1 MFGSLPW
8 MLILVA
14 LAGPAQTPRPG
25 RPLPGGGPPPGGR
38 PLPAGRTAP
47 VAPSASWIPLSTAE
61 QFAMLLKLKEVGKEI
76 GVESPP
82 QEMLADLRQLVR
94 GGGSA
99 EGSDSTKGAEGLP
112 IKKRA
117 EGPPTEK
124 GAEGPP
130 TDPAEYLAIVEKHCG
145 RAPAK
150 RLRELRFQ
158 ALGLRFAA
166 KADPEL
172 ARALSLSPSQTAGL
186 GELPIAGLPEQLGGS
201 SGEALRAVELRF
213 LTESQ
218 RGKWQEACGT
228 PSTVQLPPL
237 ISVAGFGGKVRVPQ
251 LLAGGGFA
259 RVLGDPAVQKDLS
272 ITERQQGKLDG
283 LITALKEGD
292 AAALEGVP
300 ERVEYDELAS
310 LAEKRRDAAR
320 KTIQDALGTDVEKR
334 VSQIARQQAGLL
346 PSLRSDPE
354 IERLLAVTNEQHDKL
369 AFLLQSGALPTPPR
383 VVGRP
388 TPEMFGQ
395 FREYRRIVDEAI
407 FDQVLTAEQR
417 DVWKEL
423 TGEPLDVDLK
433 LLPFLPA
440 PPPRSRTSEAN
451 RGRE

>member
-1 MFGSLPW
+1 MFGSLHW
-8 MLILVA
+8 MLALVA
-14 LAGPAQTPRPG
+14 LAGPGQAPRPG
-25 RPLPGGGPPPGGR
+25 RPFPGGGPQQGGR

-47 VAPSASWIPLSTAE
+47 AAPSTSWRPLSTAE
-61 QFAMLLKLKEVGKEI
+61 QFGLLLKVKEVGKEI

-82 QEMLADLRQLVR
+82 EAMLADLRQLVR
-94 GGGSA
+94 GGPT
-99 EGSDSTKGAEGLP
+99 EGSDSAKGAGE
-112 IKKRA
+112 
-117 EGPPTEK
+117 
-124 GAEGPP
+124 PP

-172 ARALSLSPSQTAGL
+172 AKALSLSSSQTAGL
-186 GELPIAGLPEQLGGS
+186 DELPISGLPEQFGGN

-228 PSTVQLPPL
+228 PSAVTLPPL
-237 ISVAGFGGKVRVPQ
+237 IAVAGFGGKVRVPQ

-259 RVLGDPAVQKDLS
+259 RVLGDPVVQKDLS

-300 ERVEYDELAS
+300 ERVEYEELAS

-320 KTIQDALGTDVEKR
+320 KTIQDALGTEVEKR
-334 VSQIARQQAGLL
+334 VSQVARQQAGLL

-354 IERLLAVTNEQHDKL
+354 IERLLGVTNEQHDKL
-369 AFLLQSGALPTPPR
+369 AFLLQSGALPAPPR

-395 FREYRRIVDEAI
+395 FREYRRIVDEAV
-407 FDQVLTAEQR
+407 FDQVLTAQQR
-417 DVWKEL
+417 EVWKEL
-423 TGEPLDVDLK
+423 TGEPLDIDLK

-440 PPPRSRTSEAN
+440 APPRSRMSEAN
-451 RGRE
+451 RGRD